1 MKNRLGKQRLGK
13 IGLTAALAAFPAS
26 ALGQS
31 AYPVDREMVAKI
43 REEGLHRSQLP
54 DTLSFMTDV
63 LGGRLTN
70 SAAMERAQ
78 RWALEEMA
86 RIGLVNT
93 VREPFMNYGASW
105 DNEFFSLHLRE
116 PVYQTMVGYPIAHT
130 PGTDGEQELE
140 VVIAD
145 VRTRGDLEAL
155 HGKLRGKAVLSTPPP
170 VVDRTRFATGTPER
184 DFREMRRLR
193 ENVQPRLDPDPL
205 FTSRYAD
212 VPPHPDLLSPIERLE
227 FYVAEGAAA
236 VLESRSGWPGAVRG
250 FARPGAKVDM
260 WDRDATLSS
269 VPIVAVTP
277 EHYNRMYRVR
287 RRGLPVTIEL
297 EIRNR
302 HGEGASEA
310 KNVLGDIPGS
320 EFADEIVMLGAHFD
334 TWHASPNASD
344 NSSGVAVM
352 LEAMRILKAIGAEPR
367 RTIRVALWSGEEQ
380 GIFGSRAYVKKH
392 FGDPDDPEVGKRPGY
407 DNLSVYFNQ
416 DYGPGRYRGV
426 WLQENEH
433 VRPIFQEWIAPFRD
447 FGMNTLAP
455 ASVGSTDHV
464 PFDDA
469 GLPAFQFLQAR
480 VGGTGGHTNL
490 DFYDTLPIDDL
501 KKNAVVVAAFVY
513 HAAMADQK
521 LPRKG
526 QR

>member
-1 MKNRLGKQRLGK
+1 MRQ
-13 IGLTAALAAFPAS
+13 GLTKTAAATAVAFVTAAAAAQTP
-26 ALGQS
+26 
-31 AYPVDREMVAKI
+31 YPVDREMVAKI

-54 DTLSFMTDV
+54 DTLSYMTDV

-70 SAAMERAQ
+70 SAAMDRAQ

-86 RIGLVNT
+86 EIGLENT
-93 VREPFMNYGASW
+93 AREPFMTYGASW
-105 DNEFFSLHLRE
+105 DNEYFSLHMRE
-116 PVYQTMVGYPIAHT
+116 PAYQTLVGYPIAHT
-130 PGTDGEQELE
+130 PGTEGNQELE

-145 VRTRGDLEAL
+145 VRTRGDLDAL
-155 HGKLRGKAVLSTPPP
+155 RGKLRGKAVLSTPPAT
-170 VVDRTRFATGTPER
+170 VDLTRFATGTPPR
-184 DFREMRRLR
+184 DFQEMRTLR
-193 ENVQPRLDPDPL
+193 ENVLPRSEPDPV
-205 FTSRYAD
+205 FTSPYSD
-212 VPPHPDLLSPIERLE
+212 LPPHPDLLSPVERLE

-260 WDRDATLSS
+260 WDRGATLSS
-269 VPIVAVTP
+269 LPIVAITP
-277 EHYNRMYRVR
+277 EHYNRMYRIR

-302 HGEGASEA
+302 HGEAASEA
-310 KNVLGDIPGS
+310 RNVLGEIPGS
-320 EFADEIVMLGAHFD
+320 DLAHELVMLGAHFD

-344 NSSGVAVM
+344 NTSGVAVM

-367 RTIRVALWSGEEQ
+367 RTIRIALWSGEEQ

-392 FGDPDDPEVGKRPGY
+392 FGDPNDPEVGKKPGY
-407 DNLSVYFNQ
+407 DNVSVYFNQ

-433 VRPIFQEWIAPFRD
+433 VRPVFESWMAPFRD
-447 FGMNTLAP
+447 FGMTTLAP

-469 GLPAFQFLQAR
+469 GLPGFQFLQAR

-513 HAAMADQK
+513 HAAMADEK

-526 QR
+526 RR

>member
-1 MKNRLGKQRLGK
+1 M
-13 IGLTAALAAFPAS
+13 
-26 ALGQS
+26 
-31 AYPVDREMVAKI
+31 
-43 REEGLHRSQLP
+43 
-54 DTLSFMTDV
+54 
-63 LGGRLTN
+63 
-70 SAAMERAQ
+70 
-78 RWALEEMA
+78 
-86 RIGLVNT
+86 
-93 VREPFMNYGASW
+93 
-105 DNEFFSLHLRE
+105 
-116 PVYQTMVGYPIAHT
+116 
-130 PGTDGEQELE
+130 
-140 VVIAD
+140 VIAD
-145 VRTRGDLEAL
+145 VRTRGDLEGL
-155 HGKLRGKAVLSTPPP
+155 RGKLRGKAVLSTPPA

-205 FTSRYAD
+205 FTSPYAD
-212 VPPHPDLLSPIERLE
+212 LPPHPDLLSPIERLE
-227 FYVAEGAAA
+227 FYVAEGVAA

-352 LEAMRILKAIGAEPR
+352 LEAMRILKAVGAEPR

-407 DNLSVYFNQ
+407 DDFSVYFNQ

-433 VRPIFQEWIAPFRD
+433 VRPIFQEWMAPFRD

-464 PFDDA
+464 AFDDA

-513 HAAMADQK
+513 HAAMADEK

-526 QR
+526 RR

>member
-1 MKNRLGKQRLGK
+1 MRQYLIRASIAGAAAVFGVT
-13 IGLTAALAAFPAS
+13 TAAAQDPF
-26 ALGQS
+26 
-31 AYPVDREMVAKI
+31 PVDREMVAKI

-54 DTLSFMTDV
+54 DTLSYMTDV

-70 SAAMERAQ
+70 SAAMDRAQ

-86 RIGLVNT
+86 EIGLVNT

-105 DNEFFSLHLRE
+105 DNEYFSLHMRE
-116 PVYQTMVGYPIAHT
+116 PVYQTLVGYPIAHT
-130 PGTDGEQELE
+130 PGTEGRETLE

-145 VRTRGDLEAL
+145 VRTRGDLDAL
-155 HGKLRGKAVLSTPPP
+155 RGKLRGKAVLSTPPAA
-170 VVDRTRFATGTPER
+170 VDRTRFATGTPER
-184 DFREMRRLR
+184 TDEQMEQLAA
-193 ENVQPRLDPDPL
+193 NVLPRLAADPL
-205 FTSRYAD
+205 FTSEYAD
-212 VPPHPDLLSPIERLE
+212 LPPHPDVLSPFERLQ
-227 FYVAEGAAA
+227 FYVEEGAAA

-260 WDRDATLSS
+260 WDREATLSS
-269 VPIVAVTP
+269 VPIVAITP
-277 EHYNRMYRVR
+277 GHYNRMYRIR
-287 RRGLPVTIEL
+287 RREVPVTIEL

-302 HGEGASEA
+302 HGEAASEA
-310 KNVLGDIPGS
+310 RNVLG
-320 EFADEIVMLGAHFD
+320 EIAGTDLAHELVMLGAHFD

-352 LEAMRILKAIGAEPR
+352 LEAVRILKAVGAEPR

-380 GIFGSRAYVKKH
+380 GIFGSRAYVKAH
-392 FGDPDDPEVGKRPGY
+392 FGDPGDPETGTKPGY
-407 DNLSVYFNQ
+407 DDFSAYFNQ

-433 VRPIFQEWIAPFRD
+433 VRPIFEAWMAPFHD
-447 FGMNTLAP
+447 FGMTTLAP

-464 PFDDA
+464 AFDDA
-469 GLPAFQFLQAR
+469 GLPGFQFLQAR

-513 HAAMADQK
+513 HAAMADEK

-526 QR
+526 R

>member
-1 MKNRLGKQRLGK
+1 MRHC
-13 IGLTAALAAFPAS
+13 LTSSVMGGALALLLSGDAAAEEPF
-26 ALGQS
+26 G
-31 AYPVDREMVAKI
+31 VDRAMVAKI

-54 DTLSFMTDV
+54 QTLSYMTDV

-70 SAAMERAQ
+70 SVAMDRAQ
-78 RWALEEMA
+78 RWALEKMA
-86 RIGLVNT
+86 ELGLVNT
-93 VREPFMNYGASW
+93 VREPFMSYGASW
-105 DNEFFSLHLRE
+105 DNEYFSLHMRE
-116 PVYQTMVGYPIAHT
+116 PAYQTLVGYPIAHT
-130 PGTDGEQELE
+130 PGTGGPQALD

-155 HGKLRGKAVLSTPPP
+155 RGSLRGKAVLSTPPAA
-170 VVDRTRFATGTPER
+170 VDRARFATGTPER
-184 DFREMRRLR
+184 DFREMRDLR
-193 ENVQPRLDPDPL
+193 DNVLPRLDANPL
-205 FTSRYAD
+205 FTSEFAD
-212 VPPHPDLLSPIERLE
+212 LPPHPDVLSPVEKLE

-250 FARPGAKVDM
+250 FARPGAKVDK
-260 WDRDATLSS
+260 WDREATLSS
-269 VPIVAVTP
+269 VPIIAITP
-277 EHYNRMYRVR
+277 EHYNRMYRIR

-297 EIRNR
+297 EVRNR
-302 HGEGASEA
+302 HGEGPTEA
-310 KNVLGDIPGS
+310 RNVLGEIPGS
-320 EFADEIVMLGAHFD
+320 DLAGELVMLGAHFD

-344 NSSGVAVM
+344 NTSGVAVM
-352 LEAMRILKAIGAEPR
+352 LEAMRILKAVGAEPR

-380 GIFGSRAYVKKH
+380 GIFGSRAYVTKH
-392 FGDPDDPEVGKRPGY
+392 FGDPADPDVGAKAGY
-407 DNLSVYFNQ
+407 DNFSVYFNQ

-433 VRPIFQEWIAPFRD
+433 VRPIFQNWIAPFRD

-513 HAAMADQK
+513 HAAMADEK
-521 LPRKG
+521 LPRKE
-526 QR
+526 R